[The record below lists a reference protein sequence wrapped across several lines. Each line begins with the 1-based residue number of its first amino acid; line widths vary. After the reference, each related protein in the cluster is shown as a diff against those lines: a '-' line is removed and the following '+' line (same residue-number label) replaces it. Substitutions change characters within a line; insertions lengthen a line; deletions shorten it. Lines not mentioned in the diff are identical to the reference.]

1 MNEMGII
8 MFYKLGK
15 IIVKRGVK
23 IIYGKVGFWE
33 MLMVD
38 VCVNVSGI
46 VILFYC
52 IMLGK
57 IRCVL

>member
-1 MNEMGII
+1 MFIWNMDEMGII

-33 MLMVD
+33 LIMVI

-46 VILFYC
+46 IILFYF
-52 IMLGK
+52 IMLG
-57 IRCVL
+57 

>member
-1 MNEMGII
+1 MGII

-15 IIVKRGVK
+15 IFVKRSVK

-33 MLMVD
+33 MVMVM

-46 VILFYC
+46 VILFYF
-52 IMLGK
+52 IILG
-57 IRCVL
+57 